1 MILRSTNDKRY
12 FLEKEITLI
21 EFINSVIEKDEDKEL
36 KYYGVH
42 LLENISTRNMVLY
55 YQKGE
60 LKSHHTTFCKFE
72 YKDYLNSLI
81 DKGYFCDYIK
91 VKHINSFDK
100 DNSEEDNKI
109 ELQQVEKDLSDSIE
123 EMIKE
128 MQIESN
134 RREVKEKFKWDRKN
148 TTEEDIKDALK
159 VVIEDYEKLK
169 DNYSNLNFSFEREV
183 EMNKKLNEKIKWLEY
198 KLDLLTKRT
207 ERAREIRRR
216 SLGVKGESRFRI

>member
-128 MQIESN
+128 MQIKSN

-169 DNYSNLNFSFEREV
+169 DNYSNLNFSFERE
-183 EMNKKLNEKIKWLEY
+183 I
-198 KLDLLTKRT
+198 
-207 ERAREIRRR
+207 
-216 SLGVKGESRFRI
+216 

>member
-128 MQIESN
+128 MQIKSN

>member
-148 TTEEDIKDALK
+148 TTEEDIKYALK

>member
-1 MILRSTNDKRY
+1 
-12 FLEKEITLI
+12 
-21 EFINSVIEKDEDKEL
+21 
-36 KYYGVH
+36 
-42 LLENISTRNMVLY
+42 
-55 YQKGE
+55 
-60 LKSHHTTFCKFE
+60 
-72 YKDYLNSLI
+72 
-81 DKGYFCDYIK
+81 
-91 VKHINSFDK
+91 
-100 DNSEEDNKI
+100 
-109 ELQQVEKDLSDSIE
+109 
-123 EMIKE
+123 

-134 RREVKEKFKWDRKN
+134 RREVKEKFRWDRKN
-148 TTEEDIKDALK
+148 TTEKDIKDALK

>member
-1 MILRSTNDKRY
+1 MILRSTNGKRH
-12 FLEKEITLI
+12 FLEEEITLI

-55 YQKGE
+55 YQNGE

-100 DNSEEDNKI
+100 DNNEKEKKI

-128 MQIESN
+128 MQIKSN

>member
-159 VVIEDYEKLK
+159 VVIEDYGKLK

>member
-1 MILRSTNDKRY
+1 MILRSTSDKRY

-36 KYYGVH
+36 KYYEVH

-55 YQKGE
+55 YQRGE

-207 ERAREIRRR
+207 EHAREIRRR